1 MENKKNWIE
10 SIYKLSDTINPVEF
24 TQNDRQTLYGLYYTK
39 KNSIGKSEILKMVAT
54 ILILI
59 TLNLICIQKIKNS
72 KNSDAAKGIYEN
84 YLNNQ

>member
-1 MENKKNWIE
+1 MENKENWIE

-39 KNSIGKSEILKMVAT
+39 KNSIGKSEILKMAAT

-59 TLNLICIQKIKNS
+59 TLNLICIQKIQNS